1 MRIDL
6 RSHAFYSSNNYSA
19 STTVIRSR
27 WWRGAKIS
35 LTTNFAIV
43 PAVTFDSFCSLNNNS
58 S

>member
-43 PAVTFDSFCSLNNNS
+43 PAVTFD
-58 S
+58 